1 MSPYNQPTEGPDP
14 LAADTYG
21 SGPEVVLVHGQP
33 GSAADWARVAPLLSS
48 DHRVIV
54 PDRPGYGR
62 TAGRATGFAGNAKA
76 VVRTLDSLNAATA
89 IMVGHSWGG
98 GVALAAAALHP
109 ARVRGLVL
117 AASVRP
123 GEPLGWVDRMLASP
137 VLGDALAAVTIGS
150 TGMVLRNRKVREL
163 VERRFDGRARE
174 VVRALEGVTGARTRA
189 PVWRSFVS
197 EQRRLFDEL
206 DGLAPELPT
215 ITVPTIVLS
224 GAADHIV
231 PAAVGERLAASISGA
246 EHRVVPGA
254 HHLLPLDHPGE
265 IVTAIRDV
273 DSRAGPPTNNPD
285 RV

>member
-1 MSPYNQPTEGPDP
+1 MSPSNQATAGPGP
-14 LAADTYG
+14 LVTDIYG

-33 GSAADWARVAPLLSS
+33 GSAADWARVAPLLSGYY
-48 DHRVIV
+48 RVIV

-62 TAGRATGFAGNAKA
+62 TAGQATGFAGNAQA
-76 VVRTLDSLNAATA
+76 LIRTLDSLGAEKA

-98 GVALAAAALHP
+98 GVAIAAAALHP
-109 ARVRGLVL
+109 MRVRGLVL

-123 GEPLGWVDRMLASP
+123 GESLGWVDRMLASP
-137 VLGDALAAVTIGS
+137 ILGDALAAVTIGS
-150 TGMVLRNRKVREL
+150 TGMVLRNRKVREM

-206 DGLAPELPT
+206 DSMGPALPT
-215 ITVPTIVLS
+215 IIVPTIVLS

-231 PAAVGERLAASISGA
+231 PAAVGERLAASIRGA

-265 IVTAIRDV
+265 IATAIRDV
-273 DSRAGPPTNNPD
+273 DHRAGAA
-285 RV
+285 VGL